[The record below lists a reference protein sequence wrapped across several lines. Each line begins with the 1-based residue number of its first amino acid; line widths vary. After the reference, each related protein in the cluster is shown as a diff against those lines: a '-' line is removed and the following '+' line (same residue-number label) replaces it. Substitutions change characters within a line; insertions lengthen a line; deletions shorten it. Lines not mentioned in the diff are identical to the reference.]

1 MTVSSLESRLVS
13 LQCCR
18 VEVIFSVPQDT
29 SASAIANASA
39 VTKTPD
45 FALPPVTNQIREVYE
60 ITAQSQLEIPLTM
73 VYISSRNMQAINMLS
88 SSWAT
93 VLLTIGI
100 IVDEWVELIPKRQTI
115 KVNHSPWMTCCITTW
130 PEGELERIRMMMVA
144 VLGISF
150 SLNLILGLEFTYVI
164 PQNIYIHLLTA
175 TEGLLSGI
183 LLVCALLLYHQKLS
197 QGESV
202 YFTRYKISLATF
214 IAYLNVFFFF
224 VTGIISLIQCKQSIN
239 CSTWLH
245 LTTPAKERENTQLPK
260 TSVQVTSLPEN
271 TIMPRSIVRKHSS
284 MSSKE
289 DIPSKSQVQTRRV
302 TWAL

>member
-1 MTVSSLESRLVS
+1 
-13 LQCCR
+13 
-18 VEVIFSVPQDT
+18 
-29 SASAIANASA
+29 
-39 VTKTPD
+39 
-45 FALPPVTNQIREVYE
+45 
-60 ITAQSQLEIPLTM
+60 M

-100 IVDEWVELIPKRQTI
+100 IVDEWVELIPKRQKI

-164 PQNIYIHLLTA
+164 PQNIYIYTSSLCV
-175 TEGLLSGI
+175 GFMGI

-224 VTGIISLIQCKQSIN
+224 CKQSIN

-260 TSVQVTSLPEN
+260 TSVQVMSLPEN

>member
-183 LLVCALLLYHQKLS
+183 
-197 QGESV
+197 
-202 YFTRYKISLATF
+202 
-214 IAYLNVFFFF
+214 
-224 VTGIISLIQCKQSIN
+224 ISLIQCKQSIN

>member
-1 MTVSSLESRLVS
+1 
-13 LQCCR
+13 
-18 VEVIFSVPQDT
+18 
-29 SASAIANASA
+29 
-39 VTKTPD
+39 
-45 FALPPVTNQIREVYE
+45 
-60 ITAQSQLEIPLTM
+60 M

-100 IVDEWVELIPKRQTI
+100 IVDEWVELIPKRQKI

-130 PEGELERIRMMMVA
+130 PEVISQALASLQLCFPTGELERIRMMMIA

-164 PQNIYIHLLTA
+164 PQNIYMHLLTA
-175 TEGLLSGI
+175 TEGLLS
-183 LLVCALLLYHQKLS
+183 
-197 QGESV
+197 
-202 YFTRYKISLATF
+202 
-214 IAYLNVFFFF
+214 
-224 VTGIISLIQCKQSIN
+224 GIISLIQCKQSIN

-245 LTTPAKERENTQLPK
+245 LTNPAKERENTQLPK
-260 TSVQVTSLPEN
+260 TSVQVMSLPEN
-271 TIMPRSIVRKHSS
+271 TIMPRSIVRMHSS
-284 MSSKE
+284 ISSKE